1 MLFRNQQTVMPHAI
15 LKEQLD
21 SDTLEQIGLVKAD
34 DFNKKYI
41 KIKTKI

>member
-1 MLFRNQQTVMPHAI
+1 MPPAI

-21 SDTLEQIGLVKAD
+21 ADTLEQMGLLNRAD
-34 DFNKKYI
+34 EFNKKYI